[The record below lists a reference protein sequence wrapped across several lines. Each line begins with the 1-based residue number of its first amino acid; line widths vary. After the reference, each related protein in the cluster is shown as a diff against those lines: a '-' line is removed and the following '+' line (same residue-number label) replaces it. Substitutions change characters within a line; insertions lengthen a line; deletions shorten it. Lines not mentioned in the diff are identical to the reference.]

1 MYNQYLRLDFIQLRN
16 CELKKYKR
24 KATNFV
30 PHPKLIQLI
39 KFTQRIM
46 EEGEQ
51 VGFVHKETAFPFY
64 IIILLLLSYIFN
76 APPIYL

>member
-1 MYNQYLRLDFIQLRN
+1 MYTSRIHKTAQLRS
-16 CELKKYKR
+16 KKNKR

-64 IIILLLLSYIFN
+64 IIILLLLSYIF
-76 APPIYL
+76 